1 MFHHFPP
8 NAMMRTNPALALA
21 GLVIAMWLA
30 PAAGAQPLVD
40 RVEGPVID
48 GFGAT
53 YPLEALDVPPPTD
66 QPYRLLFDISTS
78 PDAPDAVSTQLNT
91 VARFLNMHARAGVP
105 PEQMQL
111 AVVLHGTA
119 GKYALDR
126 DAYRAQY
133 DVDNTNLALLEALH
147 AAGVDVYLCGQT
159 AMHRGLP
166 PDELAPAVDLA
177 LSALTVIATL
187 DAEGYTVVSW

>member
-1 MFHHFPP
+1 MPLIRFARFP
-8 NAMMRTNPALALA
+8 AQCFVVLFIM
-21 GLVIAMWLA
+21 GWIAFAIDA
-30 PAAGAQPLVD
+30 PAQPLTD
-40 RVEGPVID
+40 RVEGPIIED
-48 GFGAT
+48 FGAT
-53 YPLEALDVPPPTD
+53 YPVEALDVPTPTS
-66 QPYRLLFDISTS
+66 YRLLFDISTS

-91 VARFLNMHARAGVP
+91 VARFLNMHARDGVP

-119 GKYALDR
+119 GKYALNH
-126 DAYRAQY
+126 DAYRARY
-133 DVDNTNLALLEALH
+133 DVEHTNLRLIEALR
-147 AAGVDVYLCGQT
+147 AAGVEIYLCGQT

-187 DAEGYTVVSW
+187 DADGYTVLSW